1 MKLKLGLLLLFSTL
15 VRCILAMIL
24 PLGNDEVYYILYARF
39 PDFHYYDH
47 PLLVGWAIKL
57 FSFNLHFQSP
67 FFYRLPGIIFVIPS
81 TYFVFKTAS
90 LIKDEKS
97 GWIAACLFTS
107 SFYASL
113 ISGVFILPDSILLF
127 FWTAALYISVMLF
140 FHKYLKEEERLELFM
155 WFGLCVGL
163 GALAKYHM
171 MFLWIGMFGYLIF
184 LKREYI
190 LKWQLWV
197 GVFITIILMF
207 PIIYWN
213 SMNSWLSFQF
223 YGNRVGFSNGIQFLG
238 FGKEVVG
245 EILYQN
251 PVVWVV
257 VVIGVLCI
265 KKVNIKLAPVKLLL
279 WMAMPFLFFVWALSF
294 YKETLPHW
302 SGPFFIPLII
312 ISSLYLGNQKN
323 KVVNRFIFS
332 SLALYITSIL
342 LACILVFGYPG
353 TIGTKKSSNT
363 YGSGDFTLD
372 MFGWEK
378 SGKEIS
384 DFILKNKFTDLP
396 IICPSWFPAAHID
409 EYVAHN
415 STSLLFGA
423 GPISKLHQYQWI
435 NKKRGGIPDKD
446 SMLNIM
452 PSNYYFDINN
462 TYGKYFR
469 KIEVLTIIPQYRN
482 GALTRNFF
490 IYLLTNPI
498 ERIPEPLMYR

>member
-1 MKLKLGLLLLFSTL
+1 
-15 VRCILAMIL
+15 
-24 PLGNDEVYYILYARF
+24 
-39 PDFHYYDH
+39 
-47 PLLVGWAIKL
+47 
-57 FSFNLHFQSP
+57 
-67 FFYRLPGIIFVIPS
+67 
-81 TYFVFKTAS
+81 
-90 LIKDEKS
+90 
-97 GWIAACLFTS
+97 
-107 SFYASL
+107 
-113 ISGVFILPDSILLF
+113 
-127 FWTAALYISVMLF
+127 
-140 FHKYLKEEERLELFM
+140 
-155 WFGLCVGL
+155 
-163 GALAKYHM
+163 
-171 MFLWIGMFGYLIF
+171 
-184 LKREYI
+184 
-190 LKWQLWV
+190 
-197 GVFITIILMF
+197 
-207 PIIYWN
+207 
-213 SMNSWLSFQF
+213 MNSWLSFQF

-332 SLALYITSIL
+332 SIALYITSIF

-353 TIGTKKSSNT
+353 TIGTKKSSNS

-378 SGKEIS
+378 SGREIS

-396 IICPSWFPAAHID
+396 IICPAWFPAAHID

-423 GPISKLHQYQWI
+423 GPISKLHEYQWI

-462 TYGKYFR
+462 TYGKYFK
-469 KIEVLTIIPQYRN
+469 KIEVLTIVPQYRN
-482 GALTRNFF
+482 GVLTRNFF
-490 IYLLTNPI
+490 IYLLTDPI